1 MSLIKSWKDFFKAK
15 QDFDDNDIQD
25 LTDLFEY
32 FLEELFINK
41 DFNKEDLDFSIEID
55 KPKVIKAQIIINPSI
70 RVNGRSGSMIRT
82 KVLYDIIESKEMV
95 TLRDQI
101 KRNYNLFD
109 TSDEITKLKKKSG
122 RMDQLF
128 TQFPLTDSEMQI
140 FMIEQLGTIF
150 FTITPK

>member
-82 KVLYDIIESKEMV
+82 EVLYDIIESKEME

-109 TSDEITKLKKKSG
+109 TSDEITKMKKKSG
-122 RMDQLF
+122 GMDLS
-128 TQFPLTDSEMQI
+128 PEMQI